1 VPTQITYLKFLK
13 SVCFNEA
20 GCEYY
25 QTLYPSA
32 TPFLNLSD
40 FANRCF
46 GLLLNQAADTIKL
59 FSDPQL
65 FYRNFLLFCMP
76 SR

>member
-1 VPTQITYLKFLK
+1 MTLSQVPTQITYLKFLK

-32 TPFLNLSD
+32 TPFLNLSLHLASCLFAASLKRALVYASD
-40 FANRCF
+40 FFRQANF
-46 GLLLNQAADTIKL
+46 TD
-59 FSDPQL
+59 S
-65 FYRNFLLFCMP
+65 
-76 SR
+76 